1 MCFQI
6 FSPFPFLCVLNP
18 LSLILLCVLDPTISP
33 PPASDIARMHP
44 AQEISFRLHT
54 FLCKSLRAPDID
66 PYYGSIPY
74 FSNTFSLLCVVDPL
88 SFYPSHHIAIMP
100 PLSSLLLPFLFCSIV
115 QSFIW
120 QRNPPK
126 KSKESLLFP
135 TCISAVFPLYFL
147 LYFSFAGSIIHLG
160 KKKSAPSNAFQGIQ
174 LSLSLS
180 PSNQKPFR
188 L

>member
-6 FSPFPFLCVLNP
+6 FSLSLRTQSPIPHPSLRPRSHNIPSSGLRYCKDASSSGDLISPSHLFVQILARAGYRSILWINSLFLEYFLHSLRRQSPFL
-18 LSLILLCVLDPTISP
+18 LSVT
-33 PPASDIARMHP
+33 
-44 AQEISFRLHT
+44 
-54 FLCKSLRAPDID
+54 
-66 PYYGSIPY
+66 
-74 FSNTFSLLCVVDPL
+74 
-88 SFYPSHHIAIMP
+88 HIAILP

-174 LSLSLS
+174 LSL
-180 PSNQKPFR
+180 
-188 L
+188 